1 MLRAAPALL
10 FAALLLA
17 PSARAQ
23 SCPAAD
29 AALGAPKSKGQL
41 KSSYDKFADTTTLQ
55 SKGQGYA
62 FLAQEEVMDLS
73 LVAKS
78 AGRAPGAITA
88 ALHLKGTHQLD
99 GRTQAAQT
107 PDRFSD
113 SSVAIVL
120 ADTARMSLRASRHT
134 AARYQFNIIG
144 PPSIEEDVYFPISL
158 EQLAVLAHTRDGG
171 IRIGE
176 FDMPMKG
183 KLVEGA
189 DAVYRAVACA
199 PGALSP
205 ANR

>member
-1 MLRAAPALL
+1 MLRSIPVL
-10 FAALLLA
+10 LLLA
-17 PSARAQ
+17 LLSAASAAQ

-78 AGRAPGAITA
+78 KGQTPGAMTA

-120 ADTARMSLRASRHT
+120 ADTARMSLRATAHK

-144 PPSIEEDVYFPISL
+144 PPSIDEDVYFPITL
-158 EQLAVLAHTRDGG
+158 EQLAVLAHARDGG

-183 KLVEGA
+183 KLIEGA
-189 DAVYRAVACA
+189 DAVYRVVACA
-199 PGALSP
+199 EPLATAAS
-205 ANR
+205 R